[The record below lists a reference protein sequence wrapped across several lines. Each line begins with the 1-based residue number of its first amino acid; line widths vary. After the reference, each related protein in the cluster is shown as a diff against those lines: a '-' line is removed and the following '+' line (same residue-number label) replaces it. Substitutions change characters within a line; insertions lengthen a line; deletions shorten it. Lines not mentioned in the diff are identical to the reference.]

1 MQKMLTFTRK
11 RLLSGYFCY
20 SLKKERRG
28 KVMSI
33 GRRLNIIF
41 GIFVLLLFTTITV
54 NFFSVKN
61 IESNTNEAL
70 DNRVEQIRT
79 IDSIRFALGMQGLY
93 ARAIM
98 LDNTSENIENFTK
111 YQTML
116 DDEILRLKTL
126 YTSKEMASYYE
137 QMVIHNDNFNDKAA
151 EMLDAVDRENLSKAI
166 DIVNGDLRKA
176 NEGILETAQLM
187 VKFQEEQLEEI
198 KANTASSIRTTII
211 ISLLVFLGSL
221 VISALI
227 IINVRR
233 SITKPLRQTVD
244 SAKIISSGDLTGE
257 DLQVKS
263 KDEIGQLATVFNLMK
278 HNIASLIQNIQA
290 SAEQLSAS
298 AEELSASTEEVSA
311 TTSDVTYR
319 VSETSEAAKMST
331 HMSQESARAME
342 ETAVGVQRI
351 AESSQILHSSAM
363 DASDLSNSGSQIIQ
377 HAQTQMNEIND
388 STHLVNELVQKLSKQ
403 TEEISSITKVITDI
417 TDQTNLLAL
426 NAAIE
431 AARAGE
437 HGKGFAVVAD
447 EVRKLAEQSKES
459 AQSIVGLTVEI
470 KQDTVNVERAV
481 ENSLNSVTSG
491 VEIITNAGNAFTNI
505 SKAVDA
511 MTTQIQEISATS
523 EQLSASA
530 EEVTASVN
538 EIATGSEGAAQQIEM
553 IAAAMEEQTATME
566 QVNHVAIELSES
578 AQNLQSEVQKF
589 RV

>member
-1 MQKMLTFTRK
+1 MKWVFLLFFFKK
-11 RLLSGYFCY
+11 RIEVKS
-20 SLKKERRG
+20 
-28 KVMSI
+28 MSI

-41 GIFVLLLFTTITV
+41 GIFVLLLFATITV

-61 IESNTNEAL
+61 IESNTDEAL
-70 DNRVEQIRT
+70 DYRVEQIKS
-79 IDSIRFALGMQGLY
+79 IDTIRFALGMQGLY

-98 LDNTSENIENFTK
+98 SDDSSENVENFTK

-116 DDEILRLKTL
+116 DDEIDYLKTL
-126 YTSKEMASYYE
+126 IRSKEMHSYFE
-137 QMVIHNDNFNDKAA
+137 QIVIHNENFDDKAA
-151 EMLDAVDRENLSKAI
+151 EMLNAVDRGNLEKAI
-166 DIVNGDLRKA
+166 NIVNNDLHDA
-176 NEGILETAQLM
+176 NDGMLETAQAM
-187 VKFQEEQLEEI
+187 VDYQEKQLEAI
-198 KANTASSIRTTII
+198 KADTESSIRTTII
-211 ISLLVFLGSL
+211 VSLSIFFVSL
-221 VISALI
+221 IICAII

-233 SITKPLRQTVD
+233 MITKPLLKTVEN
-244 SAKIISSGDLTGE
+244 AKIISSGDLAVE

-263 KDEIGQLATVFNLMK
+263 QNEIGELASVFNLMK
-278 HNIASLIQNIQA
+278 NNIAALVRNIQT

-311 TTSDVTYR
+311 TTNDVTTR
-319 VSETSEAAKMST
+319 VSETAEAAKMST

-342 ETAVGVQRI
+342 ETAVGVHRI

-363 DASDLSNSGSQIIQ
+363 DASELSNRGSQTIYR
-377 HAQTQMNEIND
+377 AQSQMNEIND
-388 STHLVNELVQKLSKQ
+388 STKLVNELVQKLSKQ

-470 KQDTVNVERAV
+470 KEDTVNVERAV

-491 VEIITNAGNAFTNI
+491 VEIITDAGKVFTNI
-505 SKAVDA
+505 SNAIDT

-538 EIATGSEGAAQQIEM
+538 EIATSSEGAAGSIEM
-553 IAAAMEEQTATME
+553 IATAMEEQTATME
-566 QVNHVAIELSES
+566 QVNYVAVELSDS
-578 AQNLQSEVQKF
+578 AQNLQAEVQKF

>member
-1 MQKMLTFTRK
+1 M
-11 RLLSGYFCY
+11 G
-20 SLKKERRG
+20 
-28 KVMSI
+28 I

-41 GIFVLLLFTTITV
+41 GIFVLLLFITITV
-54 NFFSVKN
+54 NFLSVKN
-61 IESNTNEAL
+61 IESNTDEAL
-70 DNRVEQIRT
+70 DYRVEQIRS
-79 IDSIRFALGMQGLY
+79 IDTIRFALGMQGLY

-98 LDNTSENIENFTK
+98 LENTSENIENFTK

-116 DDEILRLKTL
+116 DSEINHLKTL
-126 YTSKEMASYYE
+126 IRSKEMRSYFE
-137 QMVIHNDNFNDKAA
+137 QIDIHNKDFNNNAI
-151 EMLDAVDRENLSKAI
+151 EMLNAVDRGNLDKAI
-166 DIVNGDLRKA
+166 TIVNTSLNDA
-176 NEGILETAQLM
+176 NEGILETAQSM
-187 VKFQEEQLEEI
+187 VKYQEEQLEAI
-198 KANTASSIRTTII
+198 KGSTESSIRTTII
-211 ISLLVFLGSL
+211 VSLSIFFVSL
-221 VISALI
+221 IICALI

-233 SITKPLRQTVD
+233 TITKPLHETVE
-244 SAKIISSGDLTGE
+244 SAKIISLGDLTVE

-263 KDEIGQLATVFNLMK
+263 KDEIGELASVFNLMK
-278 HNIASLIQNIQA
+278 NNIASLVQNIQA
-290 SAEQLSAS
+290 SAEQLNAS
-298 AEELSASTEEVSA
+298 AEELSASTEEVTA
-311 TTSDVTYR
+311 TTNDVTNR
-319 VSETSEAAKMST
+319 VSETAEAAKMST

-342 ETAVGVQRI
+342 ETAAGVQRI
-351 AESSQILHSSAM
+351 AESSQTLHSSAM
-363 DASDLSNSGSQIIQ
+363 DASNLSNSGSQTIHQ
-377 HAQTQMNEIND
+377 AQIQMNEIND
-388 STHLVNELVQKLSKQ
+388 STNLLNELVQKLSKQ

-459 AQSIVGLTVEI
+459 AQSIVELTLEI
-470 KQDTVNVERAV
+470 KQDTVNVEHAV

-491 VEIITNAGNAFTNI
+491 VEIITNAGNVFTNI
-505 SKAVDA
+505 TEAVEA

-566 QVNHVAIELSES
+566 QVNHVAVELSES

-589 RV
+589 SV

>member
-1 MQKMLTFTRK
+1 
-11 RLLSGYFCY
+11 
-20 SLKKERRG
+20 
-28 KVMSI
+28 MSI
-33 GRRLNIIF
+33 FVIIFKNELKVKSMSVGRRLNIIF

-54 NFFSVKN
+54 NFYNVKN
-61 IESNTNEAL
+61 IESNTDEAL
-70 DNRVEQIRT
+70 DYRVEQIRS
-79 IDSIRFALGMQGLY
+79 IDNIRFALGMQGLY

-98 LDNTSENIENFTK
+98 LDNSSENTESFTK

-116 DDEILRLKTL
+116 DDEINYLKTL
-126 YTSKEMASYYE
+126 IRSKEMRSYLE
-137 QMVIHNDNFNDKAA
+137 QIVVHNKDFDEKAV
-151 EMLDAVDRENLSKAI
+151 EMLNAVDRGNLDKAI
-166 DIVNGDLRKA
+166 TIVNSSLNDA
-176 NEGILETAQLM
+176 NDGILETAQSM
-187 VKFQEEQLEEI
+187 VKYQEEQLEAI
-198 KANTASSIRTTII
+198 KESTESSIRTTII
-211 ISLLVFLGSL
+211 VSLSMFFLSL
-221 VISALI
+221 IISALI

-233 SITKPLRQTVD
+233 SITMPLRQTVD
-244 SAKIISSGDLTGE
+244 SAKIISSGDLTVV

-263 KDEIGQLATVFNLMK
+263 QDEIGQLANVFNLMK
-278 HNIASLIQNIQA
+278 NNIAALVQNIQA
-290 SAEQLSAS
+290 SAEQLNAS

-311 TTSDVTYR
+311 TTNDVTYR
-319 VSETSEAAKMST
+319 VSETAETAKMST

-342 ETAVGVQRI
+342 ETAVGVHRI
-351 AESSQILHSSAM
+351 AESSQILYSSAM
-363 DASDLSNSGSQIIQ
+363 DTSELSNSGSQTI
-377 HAQTQMNEIND
+377 HRAQSQMNEIND
-388 STHLVNELVQKLSKQ
+388 STKLVNELVQKLSQQ

-459 AQSIVGLTVEI
+459 AQSIVELTVEI
-470 KQDTVNVERAV
+470 KEDTVNVERAV

-491 VEIITNAGNAFTNI
+491 VEIIADAGKVFTNI
-505 SKAVDA
+505 STAVDA

-538 EIATGSEGAAQQIEM
+538 EIATGSEGAAGSIEM

-566 QVNHVAIELSES
+566 QVNHVAVELSES